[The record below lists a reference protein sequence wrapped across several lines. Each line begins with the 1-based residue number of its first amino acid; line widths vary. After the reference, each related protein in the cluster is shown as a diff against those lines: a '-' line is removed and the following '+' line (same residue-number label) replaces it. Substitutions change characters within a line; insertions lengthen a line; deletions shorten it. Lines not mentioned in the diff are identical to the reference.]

1 MPGAAAGGGTRRQPL
16 AARPLASGERSGA
29 PTGLAGEVARL
40 QTLLHREQHIAAAL
54 RDRVAEMA
62 RELRALRERAP
73 APAPA
78 PAVLSL
84 EPDGGGEAR
93 GGAEAPASP
102 SVLASPTTPA
112 DAASDS
118 PRHRAD
124 ELSLEVLR
132 SRTGRARSMFVDLAS
147 PAASTFPPAESRPD
161 ADSLVEIVVPE
172 FAEEH
177 AGPRLVVVHLP
188 DGGDVEAEI
197 PPDVPSG
204 ACWQFD
210 VRRPSLFRGFSC
222 RCGSFLGVW
231 AQVVIAAQKQRR
243 RLFLQDDATRQ
254 ELLDEIAELSWALHA
269 SQAAT
274 IIQKTVHRRRH
285 AQALA
290 RQGAA
295 MRAVLRP
302 A

>member
-1 MPGAAAGGGTRRQPL
+1 MPCSSR
-16 AARPLASGERSGA
+16 RSGA
-29 PTGLAGEVARL
+29 
-40 QTLLHREQHIAAAL
+40 EQLGTAKA
-54 RDRVAEMA
+54 
-62 RELRALRERAP
+62 
-73 APAPA
+73 
-78 PAVLSL
+78 
-84 EPDGGGEAR
+84 
-93 GGAEAPASP
+93 
-102 SVLASPTTPA
+102 PTTPA

-147 PAASTFPPAESRPD
+147 PAASTFPPAETPGDSSPD

-210 VRRPSLFRGFSC
+210 VRRPLFRGFSC
-222 RCGSFLGVW
+222 RYEAFLGVW
-231 AQVVIAAQKQRR
+231 AQVVVAAQKQRR

-254 ELLDEIAELSWALHA
+254 ELLVEIEELSWALHA

-274 IIQKTVHRRRH
+274 IIQKAVHRRRH
-285 AQALA
+285 ALALA